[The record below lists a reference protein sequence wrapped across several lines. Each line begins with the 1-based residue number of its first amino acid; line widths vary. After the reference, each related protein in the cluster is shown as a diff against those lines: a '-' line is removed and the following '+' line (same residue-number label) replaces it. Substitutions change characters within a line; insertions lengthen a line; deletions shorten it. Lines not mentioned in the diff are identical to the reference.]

1 MQDTTLGELAD
12 KFDRFEKNL
21 KRRMA
26 SVRARDLLSPDQTR
40 RSERFDEKLKQIQG
54 KLKAK
59 CVASP
64 SVNRELRELE
74 IQNAMLLLTSS
85 FDHWA
90 RRLDSGMIKRK

>member
-12 KFDRFEKNL
+12 KVDRFEKNL

-26 SVRARDLLSPDQTR
+26 SVRARTLLAPDQTR

-59 CVASP
+59 CVASQI
-64 SVNRELRELE
+64 VDKELRELE

-90 RRLDSGMIKRK
+90 RRLNSGMIKKQ